1 MIYKNIFNFREQD
14 LVSMVDFMYCGEAH
28 IKESDLETFLNAAKD
43 LQVIYTLDL
52 SLLFTFY
59 KKSHGYICFLNMLS

>member
-1 MIYKNIFNFREQD
+1 MINIFNFREQD

-43 LQVIYTLDL
+43 LQVIYTFIF
-52 SLLFTFY
+52 SFY
-59 KKSHGYICFLNMLS
+59 KKLHGYKYLCILNKLS